1 MPCASLRG
9 RAGWPF
15 ARLRLAARP
24 LRGLAS
30 LGAILV
36 ALVLVAGCDRH
47 VEPFDPNEE
56 PQAPDLSRIF
66 PAGAEQ
72 AQSGPPEMPPPPP
85 GRGAPPLAAESG
97 AGDDA
102 PPVQG
107 TVSLAPELAGRA
119 PEGAVLFLIARR
131 GGAGPPV
138 AVERIAA
145 PSFPLDFSLGPEDRM
160 IQTLPFAGELQ
171 ISARLDADGNALSR
185 QPGDLEGRSAGA
197 VAPGATGVAVVLDEV
212 LGE

>member
-1 MPCASLRG
+1 MRCASLV
-9 RAGWPF
+9 
-15 ARLRLAARP
+15 RLAIP
-24 LRGLAS
+24 LALA
-30 LGAILV
+30 
-36 ALVLVAGCDRH
+36 LVAGCDRN

-72 AQSGPPEMPPPPP
+72 AQSGPPEMPPPP
-85 GRGAPPLAAESG
+85 GRGAPPVAAES
-97 AGDDA
+97 AGGDGA
-102 PPVQG
+102 PPIRG
-107 TVSLAPELAGRA
+107 TVSLAPELAGR
-119 PEGAVLFLIARR
+119 PPGGAVLFLIARR

-138 AVERIAA
+138 AVERVAG

-160 IQTLPFAGELQ
+160 IQTIPFAGELQ

-197 VAPGATGVAVVLDEV
+197 VAPGATGVAIVLDEV